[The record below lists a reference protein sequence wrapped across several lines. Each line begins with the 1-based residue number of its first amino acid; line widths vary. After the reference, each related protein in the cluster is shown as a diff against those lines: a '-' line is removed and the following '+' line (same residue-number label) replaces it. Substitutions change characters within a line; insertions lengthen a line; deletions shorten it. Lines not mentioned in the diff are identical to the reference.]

1 MSIRSRSVWGAILLF
16 GGLLILVGAGVYK
29 SSDRIRYDREVERK
43 KPDPEPPS
51 RTGPNILMIL
61 GGVAS
66 AGGLALVGWAARDM
80 VAEIGQAGS
89 KAEDAL
95 QRELIQKR
103 DPKPKP

>member
-16 GGLLILVGAGVYK
+16 GGLLVLMGAGVYK
-29 SSDRIRYDREVERK
+29 SSDRIRYERNVDRQK
-43 KPDPEPPS
+43 GDLSPPA
-51 RTGPNILMIL
+51 RTGPNLLMIL
-61 GGVAS
+61 GGLTC
-66 AGGLALVGWAARDM
+66 AGGLVLVGLAAKDM
-80 VAEIGQAGS
+80 VAEIGHAGT